1 VTVRRWTAAAIG
13 IALLMAAGCS
23 SEPEDGDAGAPKA
36 VGSTTT
42 TVSKPAPTPAPTP
55 TPPPTP
61 VALSVPMYQRALT
74 NVEKVLRTY
83 VVRVMNA
90 QTLPAFDASRA
101 QLAAAVVLERKA
113 LEGVTPP
120 KALIGAHS
128 SVLDAFD
135 SYPENL
141 TDNLGAAGA
150 TKTSC
155 GLPKAPVVRLYEAKT
170 GIRSTVVEL
179 TQAVSKSVGKGLRFG
194 ALVVPAAPKAPPSV
208 NGRGTNGK
216 IVQRSGAR
224 GPGRLEIDNGSSSD
238 VVIVVTNS
246 SPRKPQ
252 VSIYVR
258 AGSKATLNGIRG
270 SYYVF
275 FKSGT
280 SWDAANRRFTEDC
293 AYERYDDRFDGS
305 FDWTISLARTPLG
318 NAPTS
323 EVDAF

>member
-1 VTVRRWTAAAIG
+1 
-13 IALLMAAGCS
+13 
-23 SEPEDGDAGAPKA
+23 
-36 VGSTTT
+36 
-42 TVSKPAPTPAPTP
+42 
-55 TPPPTP
+55 
-61 VALSVPMYQRALT
+61 MYQRALT

-90 QTLPAFDASRA
+90 QTLPAFDATRA
-101 QLAAAVVLERKA
+101 QLAAAVVLQRQA
-113 LEGVTPP
+113 LAKVNPP
-120 KALIGAHS
+120 QALNAAHG

-135 SYPENL
+135 SYPESVTSGL
-141 TDNLGAAGA
+141 ETAGV
-150 TKTSC
+150 TKTGC
-155 GLPKAPVVRLYEAKT
+155 GLPKAPAVRLYEAKT
-170 GIRSTVVEL
+170 GIRGAVAEL
-179 TQAVSKSVGKGLRFG
+179 TQDVSRSVGKGLKFG
-194 ALVVPAAPKAPPSV
+194 AIVVPPKPAAPPVV

-216 IVQRSGAR
+216 VIQRAGSR

-252 VSIYVR
+252 ASIYVR
-258 AGSKATLNGIRG
+258 ASSKATLNGIRG

-305 FDWTISLARTPLG
+305 FDWSISLARTPLG